1 MHIGSSGLILIFIV
15 SGDATGLAMAIYESI
30 SSLGSVANS
39 NLTPRLTDTYGALGA
54 TWFSSALALVLVALS
69 ALYVVIAD
77 VEESPRKEGE
87 ENFIESIR
95 RLPRSYWYIA
105 SISLTGYACLLPFF
119 NSAQRFIASKFY
131 TDNQTIAGLA
141 VRYYRFH
148 IVT

>member
-1 MHIGSSGLILIFIV
+1 
-15 SGDATGLAMAIYESI
+15 MAIYESI

-39 NLTPRLTDTYGALGA
+39 NLTPRLTDTYGALEA

-77 VEESPRKEGE
+77 VEESSRKEGE
-87 ENFIESIR
+87 EKFIESIR

-105 SISLTGYACLLPFF
+105 SICLTGYACLLPFF

-131 TDNQTIAGLA
+131 ADNQTIAGLA
-141 VRYYRFH
+141 VRYYRIH